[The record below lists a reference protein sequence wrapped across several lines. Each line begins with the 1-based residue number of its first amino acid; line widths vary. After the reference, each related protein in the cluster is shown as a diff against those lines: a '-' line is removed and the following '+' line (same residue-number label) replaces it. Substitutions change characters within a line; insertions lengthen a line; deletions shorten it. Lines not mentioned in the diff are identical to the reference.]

1 MQLDLECWKIVFQ
14 TFGNEIKETELQT
27 WNRIGKL
34 CVMYLFP
41 VDGFARVSSNPASA
55 CEQSLTAETLNAS
68 FEKKKKD
75 KSFSAR
81 KQIFLNFQLILFRI
95 TNMYPKFVDFGLLGP
110 FYRVRC

>member
-55 CEQSLTAETLNAS
+55 CEQSLTTETLNAS
-68 FEKKKKD
+68 FEKKKK
-75 KSFSAR
+75 KT
-81 KQIFLNFQLILFRI
+81 KVL
-95 TNMYPKFVDFGLLGP
+95 V
-110 FYRVRC
+110 RVNRFF